1 MFTRTTW
8 RAYDAEPAPAIGV
21 EVMNFQG
28 YRRPN
33 GSIGIRNHTLILPTV
48 ICASETASRIAARV
62 KGTVTFIHQHGCA
75 QIGRDME
82 QTFKTLAGVGCNPNV
97 AAVLI
102 VGLGCE
108 TMGAEKIF
116 KLIERERK
124 PTEMLNIQDEH
135 GTRKTVEKGV
145 AIARRMVKTATR
157 MKRKPCD
164 TSGLVVGL
172 ECGGSDVTSGIAA
185 NPALGV
191 ASDMIIREGGTTIL
205 SETTELIGAEH
216 IVAKRAVSPRVE
228 ERIYEI
234 VKRME
239 ERIKAI
245 GVDFMGAQPS
255 PGNIR
260 GGLTT
265 IEEKSL
271 GCIYKAGTAQIS
283 EVLEYGEK
291 PREKGLVIMDTPGQ
305 DIESMTGMIA
315 GGAQLIA
322 FTTGQGTPVG
332 SAIAPVIKITG
343 NPRTYRNMK
352 ENIDINAGTII
363 EGKETIDQ
371 VGKRIFNEVFEV
383 ASGKRTKA
391 ERLGYFEFAI
401 NRIGPTL

>member
-1 MFTRTTW
+1 L
-8 RAYDAEPAPAIGV
+8 
-21 EVMNFQG
+21 NFQG

-33 GSIGIRNHTLILPTV
+33 GSVGIRNHTLILPTV
-48 ICASETASRIAARV
+48 ICSSETALRIAAQV
-62 KGTVTFIHQHGCA
+62 KGTVTFTHQHGCE

-82 QTFKTLAGVGCNPNV
+82 QTFKTLAGIGCNPNV

-102 VGLGCE
+102 IGLGCE
-108 TMGAEKIF
+108 TIGAEKIL
-116 KLIERERK
+116 KVIERERK

-135 GTRKTVEKGV
+135 GTRKTIDKGV
-145 AIARRMVKTATR
+145 AIAKRMTKTAIR
-157 MKRKPCD
+157 MKREPCD
-164 TSGLVVGL
+164 VSELVVGL

-216 IVAKRAVSPRVE
+216 IIAKRAATPRVE
-228 ERIYEI
+228 ERIYKI

-239 ERIKAI
+239 ERIKAM
-245 GVDFMGAQPS
+245 GVDFIGAQPS
-255 PGNIR
+255 PGNIK

-271 GCIYKAGTAQIS
+271 GCIYKAGTAKIR

-291 PREKGLVIMDTPGQ
+291 PSEKGLVIMDTPGH
-305 DIESMTGMIA
+305 DVESMTGMIA

-343 NPRTYRNMK
+343 NPRTYRTMK
-352 ENIDINAGTII
+352 ENIDINAGTVI
-363 EGKETIDQ
+363 EGKETIEQ
-371 VGKRIFNEVFEV
+371 VGKRIFNEILGV
-383 ASGKRTKA
+383 ASGKQTKA
-391 ERLGYFEFAI
+391 ERLGYHEFAI